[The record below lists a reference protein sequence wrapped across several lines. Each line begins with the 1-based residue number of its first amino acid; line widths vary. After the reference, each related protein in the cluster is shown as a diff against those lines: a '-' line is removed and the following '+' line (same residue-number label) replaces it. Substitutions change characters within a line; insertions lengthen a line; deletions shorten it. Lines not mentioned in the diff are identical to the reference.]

1 MTPRAEGEESTFKPP
16 KRDLLVQ
23 WRIFGG
29 IAVFIAAI
37 GTLYWFTS
45 YEEAGSAMLALASA
59 LALLV
64 LVVLV
69 LHSAKVVLV
78 PIALLVGVFLW
89 RQDRASAAGTPTHGT
104 DEYLPAASIWPFGIG
119 VSAFLTFNGLIL
131 GLGYA
136 VPGIILMV
144 MSLAGFVR
152 QSRARA

>member
-1 MTPRAEGEESTFKPP
+1 VTVHERTP

-23 WRIFGG
+23 WRIFIG
-29 IAVFIAAI
+29 IAVFMAVI
-37 GTLYWFTS
+37 GALYWFTS
-45 YEEAGSAMLALASA
+45 YEAAGSAMLGLSCG

-64 LVVLV
+64 G
-69 LHSAKVVLV
+69 AY
-78 PIALLVGVFLW
+78 LW
-89 RQDRASAAGTPTHGT
+89 RQDRPVSPSAPHHEA

-136 VPGIILMV
+136 VPGIVLMT
-144 MSLAGFVR
+144 MSLAGFIR